1 MNLIIVHMHSHE
13 LRNYLF
19 TFTNVKVLAK
29 LPVILTIKIF
39 YTFFTSIRTRTK
51 LFLLP

>member
-1 MNLIIVHMHSHE
+1 MNLILIHMHSPE

-19 TFTNVKVLAK
+19 TFRNVKVLAK
-29 LPVILTIKIF
+29 LRVILTIKIF
-39 YTFFTSIRTRTK
+39 YNFFTSIRMRTK